1 MQDRESLLRDA
12 ELARYRAFETERVN
26 REARESRVVEQLEA
40 AHWELGEN
48 KEVELEAE
56 AES

>member
-1 MQDRESLLRDA
+1 MRDA